1 MCRCCSPWRRQ
12 LCSWGGHWIWM
23 GFRCLCGECLGWC
36 MQTIELESVQIDAIL
51 KNGHLG
57 HHDIRMCEM
66 WARAEGTHLLLWQMH
81 QEGVQANTIT
91 FMAVLNM
98 CASIVAIKEGR
109 YVHEQIIQSRWDSY
123 VFLGRSSVDMY
134 ATCVGAQRMLGDC
147 LRRCH
152 LEWWLGMLWDW
163 DMWNVGKGKTL
174 WNYFDKCNRKGVW
187 QDSMSLV
194 FKMWLS
200 FLEYQEVWSN

>member
-1 MCRCCSPWRRQ
+1 
-12 LCSWGGHWIWM
+12 
-23 GFRCLCGECLGWC
+23 
-36 MQTIELESVQIDAIL
+36 
-51 KNGHLG
+51 
-57 HHDIRMCEM
+57 
-66 WARAEGTHLLLWQMH
+66 MH

-123 VFLGRSSVDMY
+123 VFSGRSSVDMY

-152 LEWWLGMLWDW
+152 LEW
-163 DMWNVGKGKTL
+163 
-174 WNYFDKCNRKGVW
+174 
-187 QDSMSLV
+187 
-194 FKMWLS
+194 
-200 FLEYQEVWSN
+200 